1 MPWKQLFH
9 AQSPDAID
17 RKLADLK
24 CISLITIFQSVEISR
39 DASMRKIFIADN
51 DALVEMIS
59 PPCYQHISE
68 SLLGRVAEVDDR
80 VARNAT
86 KRISLADTLQPR
98 WGRRGKGRAV
108 VHHLVNSGG

>member
-24 CISLITIFQSVEISR
+24 CISFIPIFQSVEISR
-39 DASMRKIFIADN
+39 GASMRKTFIADD

-68 SLLGRVAEVDDR
+68 SLLGRVTEVDDR
-80 VARNAT
+80 VARDAT
-86 KRISLADTLQPR
+86 KRISLADTCTLV
-98 WGRRGKGRAV
+98 RRMAQWLCG
-108 VHHLVNSGG
+108 